1 MSAPLDLRLYL
12 VTDPELLGDR
22 DPAEV
27 VAAAVRGGVTAV
39 QLRDKGASTRELVAL
54 ARRLQRGLEGAAVP
68 LIVNDRVDVALAV
81 EADGAHVGQSDLP
94 PEAARRLLGPRRW
107 LGLSVTTA
115 AEAAAV
121 DPAVVDHVGLGPVFT
136 TPTKEDAGLGLG
148 LAALATLRARIPL
161 PCVAIGGLDATTA
174 AGVRAAG
181 CDGQAVVRALLAAD
195 DVEAAAEALLAARD
209 AAAPA

>member
-115 AEAAAV
+115 AEAEAV
-121 DPAVVDHVGLGPVFT
+121 EPTVVDHVGLGPVFT

-148 LAALATLRARIPL
+148 LSALATLRARIPL

-195 DVEAAAEALLAARD
+195 DVEAAARALRAAWD

>member
-115 AEAAAV
+115 AEAEAV
-121 DPAVVDHVGLGPVFT
+121 EPTVVDHVGLGPVFT

-148 LAALATLRARIPL
+148 LAALAALRARIPL

-195 DVEAAAEALLAARD
+195 DVEAAARALRAAWD

>member
-1 MSAPLDLRLYL
+1 VSAPLDLRLYL

-54 ARRLQRGLEGAAVP
+54 ARRLQRGLEGTAVP

-148 LAALATLRARIPL
+148 LPALAALRARIPL

-195 DVEAAAEALLAARD
+195 DVEAAARALRTAWD
-209 AAAPA
+209 ASAPA